1 MPYEAVQYLDAKQ
14 VRIRIPDGSTRLRVE
29 IIEDRTVLSAK
40 IKRIFP
46 ISDPDTYLSVLDGA
60 DKEIGVLRNPSELDK
75 DSQAVLKQELDRRY
89 FTPTI
94 KEIRGLKQ
102 DGGMWLFNVVTQR
115 GPVSFYV
122 RHWRDNA
129 YEIKPGR
136 WHIQSV
142 DGQRYEIID
151 LDALD
156 SRSLR
161 LLDQLL

>member
-1 MPYEAVQYLDAKQ
+1 MAYEAVRYLDAKQ
-14 VRIRIPDGSTRLRVE
+14 LRITVPEGSARMRVE

-40 IKRIFP
+40 VKRVFP
-46 ISDPDTYLSVLDGA
+46 ISDPDTFLSILDGA
-60 DKEIGVLRNPSELDK
+60 DKEVGVLRNPGDLDK
-75 DSQAVLKQELDRRY
+75 DSRRIVNDELDRRY

-94 KEIRGLKQ
+94 KEIHGLKQ
-102 DGGMWLFNVVTQR
+102 DGGMWLFTVLTQR
-115 GPVSFYV
+115 GPTKFYV

-151 LDALD
+151 IDSLDA
-156 SRSLR
+156 RSLR

>member
-1 MPYEAVQYLDAKQ
+1 MTYEAVRYLDAQ
-14 VRIRIPDGSTRLRVE
+14 DVRMVIPPGSTRLRVE
-29 IIEDRTVLSAK
+29 IRDDRTVLSAK
-40 IKRIFP
+40 VKRVFP
-46 ISDPDTYLSVLDGA
+46 ISDPNKYLSILDGA
-60 DKEIGVLRNPSELDK
+60 DKEVGILRNPSDLDR
-75 DSQAVLKQELDRRY
+75 DSKAALEAELDRRY
-89 FTPTI
+89 FTPVI
-94 KEIRGLKQ
+94 REIRALKQ

-115 GPVSFYV
+115 GPTAFYV

-142 DGQRYEIID
+142 DGQRYEIVDI
-151 LDALD
+151 DALD